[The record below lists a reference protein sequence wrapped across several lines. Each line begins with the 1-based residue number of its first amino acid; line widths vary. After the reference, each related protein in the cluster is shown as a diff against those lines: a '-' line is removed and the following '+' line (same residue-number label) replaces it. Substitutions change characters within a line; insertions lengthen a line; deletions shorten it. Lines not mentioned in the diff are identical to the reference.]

1 MYACHKKVERLFN
14 KMAKLILKKST
25 SKSDALDE
33 ESVHLLRN
41 LFFGKGVKERL
52 EIGGT
57 LPMID
62 GYLEL
67 LNSDGIMEAKL
78 TVQVKHLTHSP
89 VDSVAYYDI
98 PNSIFAYAHLNK
110 GEVVIFIAC
119 DPNNETFYWR
129 YIDIKSIQE
138 FIDLPQVDQQTKRYY
153 FTQSQV
159 CNKTNLFDTLSS
171 WRRIF
176 DQKMAYVK
184 DEKALAD
191 HFVEMQRSPF
201 TKINTL
207 FSNLKDSHLIRHEVD
222 DILSW
227 VKTPIDDKQGN
238 LCILQGNA
246 GVGKSVVIKDLIEI
260 LDRQNVKMVCIK
272 ADSLNMLSEDISLD
286 KLIDHI
292 QYYKASQHSLVV
304 IVDQIDAL
312 SQYLT
317 NDRER
322 INIFVTLL
330 SKLKE
335 CSDVKMIVSCRKYDL
350 EYDQDLKS
358 LCNNAK
364 VIELGDLSKED
375 VKRTLDLL
383 CEDLYTQL
391 DSKTIKL
398 LQTAHLLNLFCIVY
412 NRNSSIIN
420 YKNAHHFYDEF
431 WKTLMCN
438 IPANIKQEN
447 VEKALYQ
454 IVGAILNQNTLSPIV
469 SIDSTSENIFEY
481 LASNNA
487 INREGQCYSFF
498 HQSFYDYALARRS
511 IDKKQ
516 NYFEW
521 IEKKFQGLEIRSS
534 IKAVLEYE
542 KEHNLNQYSY
552 DLKFI
557 FNSTKIRQHVK
568 LLTLSL
574 IVFSENIH
582 ECEKEVV
589 KDVCQQ
595 DSKFLSFFLRGIH
608 NDKWFILLKS
618 IVSSW
623 TETLS
628 EGSELLYPIANY
640 LSTASYKYSKDVFDY
655 VMTLK
660 DESVKSIL
668 IKYIL
673 RGHNDYRRKFVQ
685 DALLKAN
692 LDSHFFVY
700 ALLDALTTNEKF
712 VLKESEK
719 LIRSYLCKEK
729 RHENK
734 HDAYML
740 VEKLCKKLVEEYPN
754 EYVVIF
760 HRCFIEAVKKKGIYT
775 TGDLL
780 DHSVDNYDYELL
792 NSYKSLLARMSCE
805 GDKVKSLVTDLITTN
820 NECAV
825 CMAFEIMAITPSSY
839 NKEIFAILNVPSQ
852 IYFYLQ
858 GDMGYYF
865 LILLSKWYAVQDVKS
880 RCFYKDMVLNYKSPR
895 DFFPDKQR
903 NFGGALYP
911 YLWYDKWKL
920 VSVTLPEVDDNIS
933 LKRCRQEIYRRYN
946 NRSYKLRKPNHL
958 TCMAEVCGGTLNEEK
973 YATLSLKNWLHIFAV
988 NEWGHHN
995 RKPVDLR
1002 VNADQF
1008 RKCIS
1013 ESPDKFM
1020 SFVMKLF
1027 SNNSIL
1033 PMYKIAGIK
1042 GLLKGGIDICLLWP
1056 CVKKFLA
1063 LDFVKNNP
1071 HDFYEILKYYFESEN
1086 IFINELIPF
1095 LRSVIAITDGENQAY
1110 PSVPS
1115 SDELGENVNSLLT
1128 KALNSP
1134 QGKSVDLLIKL
1145 CGIDERKISAY
1156 QLLNEIEPSLTEDL
1170 KILVIHKIFDTK
1182 YYDDE
1187 MTQVTFN
1194 QYIERMPAEAL
1205 YVCSRT
1211 IQYYWYHKPMIIQ
1224 KYIDRIEADI
1234 RAHKILAEIYFYG
1247 LTVPERCDDCERR
1260 LERLLTLNNEEVIAD
1275 IVKVCL
1281 KSYSHDEYMEISDH
1295 YLRRYANDGR
1305 ENVIHAYCWYAKE
1318 LPVSAIDIFMDVYSC
1333 FKANKYRDVSD
1344 ELKYIKKCVVDYP
1357 KECLLF
1363 ILAQEF
1369 EDEDNSH
1376 MVNEAIIEALLMI
1389 YKRLNEEKD
1398 IDSLN
1403 LLMDRFEG
1411 LFYSGH
1417 NSILNEL

>member
-1 MYACHKKVERLFN
+1 MFN
-14 KMAKLILKKST
+14 KMAKLTLKKST

-62 GYLEL
+62 GYIEL

-110 GEVVIFIAC
+110 GEVVVFIAC

-129 YIDIKSIQE
+129 YIDVKSIQE
-138 FIDLPQVDQQTKRYY
+138 FIDLPQVNQQTKRYY

-176 DQKMAYVK
+176 EQKMAYVK

-207 FSNLKDSHLIRHEVD
+207 FSNLKNSHLIRHEVD

-227 VKTPIDDKQGN
+227 LKTPIDDKQGN

-260 LDRQNVKMVCIK
+260 LDRQNIKMVCIK
-272 ADSLNMLSEDISLD
+272 ADSLNILSEDISLD

-292 QYYKASQHSLVV
+292 QYYKASQRSLVV
-304 IVDQIDAL
+304 IIDQIDAL

-317 NDRER
+317 NDRYR

-335 CSDVKMIVSCRKYDL
+335 CSDIKMIVSCRKYDL
-350 EYDQDLKS
+350 EYDHDLKS

-364 VIELGDLSKED
+364 VIELGELSKDD

-383 CEDLYTQL
+383 CENLYTQL
-391 DSKTIKL
+391 DARTIKL

-420 YKNAHHFYDEF
+420 YKNAHHLYDEF

-438 IPANIKQEN
+438 LPANIKQED
-447 VEKALYQ
+447 VENALYKL
-454 IVGAILNQNTLSPIV
+454 VDAILNQNTLSPII
-469 SIDSTSENIFEY
+469 SIDSKSEHVFEY

-487 INREGQCYSFF
+487 INRECQCYSFF
-498 HQSFYDYALARRS
+498 HQSFYDYTLARHS
-511 IDKKQ
+511 IDKKR

-534 IKAVLEYE
+534 VKAVLEYE
-542 KEHNLNQYSY
+542 KDHDLNQYSY
-552 DLKFI
+552 DLKLI

-574 IVFSENIH
+574 IVSSENIY
-582 ECEKEVV
+582 ECEREVV

-595 DSKFLSFFLRGIH
+595 DCKLLSFFLRGIH

-623 TETLS
+623 TKTLS

-640 LSTASYKYSKDVFDY
+640 LSTASYKYPKDVFDF
-655 VMTLK
+655 VKMVK

-685 DALLKAN
+685 IALLKAN
-692 LDSHFFVY
+692 LDSHFFIY
-700 ALLDALTTNEKF
+700 ALLDALTTNEQF
-712 VLKESEK
+712 ALKESEK
-719 LIRSYLCKEK
+719 IIRNYLCKEK
-729 RHENK
+729 KHENK

-754 EYVVIF
+754 EYLVIF
-760 HRCFIEAVKKKGIYT
+760 HRCFIETVKKKGLYT
-775 TGDLL
+775 TGNLL
-780 DHSVDNYDYELL
+780 NHDVNSYDYELL
-792 NSYKSLLARMSCE
+792 NSYKLLLTRMSSK
-805 GDKVKSLVTDLITTN
+805 GDKVKSWVTDLITTN
-820 NECAV
+820 NECAI
-825 CMAFEIMAITPSSY
+825 CIAFEIMAITPSSY
-839 NKEIFAILNVPSQ
+839 NEEILAILNAPTKMN
-852 IYFYLQ
+852 FYLQ

-865 LILLSKWYAVQDVKS
+865 LILLRNWYAIQDERN
-880 RCFYKDMVLNYKSPR
+880 RCLYRNIVLNYKSPN
-895 DFFPDKQR
+895 DFLPDKNR
-903 NFGGALYP
+903 YFEGALYHN
-911 YLWYDKWKL
+911 LWYDRWKL
-920 VSVTLPEVDDNIS
+920 VSVTLPEADDNTT
-933 LKRCRQEIYRRYN
+933 LNRCRQELYRRYY
-946 NRSYKLRKPNHL
+946 NRPYKLEKPSHL
-958 TCMAEVCGGTLNEEK
+958 VGMAEVCGGTLNEEK
-973 YATLSLKNWLHIFAV
+973 YAKLSLDNWLQIFAV
-988 NEWGHHN
+988 DDRWHYG

-1002 VNADQF
+1002 VNANQF
-1008 RKCIS
+1008 EKCVS
-1013 ESPDKFM
+1013 ENPNMFM
-1020 SFVMKLF
+1020 LFVIKMF
-1027 SNNSIL
+1027 SNESIQQ
-1033 PMYKIAGIK
+1033 MYKIAGIK
-1042 GLLKGGIDICLLWP
+1042 GLLKGGIDIGLLWP
-1056 CVKKFLA
+1056 CVKNFLT
-1063 LDFVKNNP
+1063 LNFIKSNP
-1071 HDFYEILKYYFESEN
+1071 HDFYEIMNYYLEKKNSY
-1086 IFINELIPF
+1086 INELIPF
-1095 LRSVIAITDGENQAY
+1095 LKSVIAITDGGKNVY
-1110 PSVPS
+1110 PSVTD
-1115 SDELGENVNSLLT
+1115 SDELSDNVNNLFT

-1134 QGKSVDLLIKL
+1134 QGKSVDLLIRL
-1145 CGIDERKISAY
+1145 CGINEYKSLGY

-1170 KILVIHKIFDTK
+1170 RILVVHKIFDTK
-1182 YYDDE
+1182 FYDSE
-1187 MTQVTFN
+1187 MTQVTFK
-1194 QYIERMPAEAL
+1194 QYIERLSTEAL
-1205 YVCSRT
+1205 YVCSGA
-1211 IQYYWYHKPMIIQ
+1211 IQYYWYNNPIIVQ
-1224 KYIDRIEADI
+1224 KYINRIEADI

-1247 LTVPERCDDCERR
+1247 LTVPERCDDCEKR
-1260 LERLLTLNNEEVIAD
+1260 LEKILALNNEDVIAD
-1275 IVKVCL
+1275 IVKISL

-1305 ENVIHAYCWYAKE
+1305 ENVMHAYCWYAKE

-1363 ILAQEF
+1363 LQTQEF
-1369 EDEDNSH
+1369 EDEENSH
-1376 MVNEAIIEALLMI
+1376 IVNEAITEALLMI
-1389 YKRLNEEKD
+1389 YKRLNEEND

-1411 LFYSGH
+1411 IFYSGH
-1417 NSILNEL
+1417 DSILNGL

>member
-62 GYLEL
+62 GYIEL

-89 VDSVAYYDI
+89 VDAVAYYDI

-129 YIDIKSIQE
+129 YIDVNSIQE
-138 FIDLPQVDQQTKRYY
+138 FIDLPKVDQQTKRYF
-153 FTQSQV
+153 FTPHQV
-159 CNKTNLFDTLSS
+159 CNKTNLYDTLSS
-171 WRRIF
+171 WKRIF
-176 DQKMAYVK
+176 DQKMASVK
-184 DEKALAD
+184 DEKALAA

-201 TKINTL
+201 AKINTL

-227 VKTPIDDKQGN
+227 LKTPINDKQGN

-246 GVGKSVVIKDLIEI
+246 GVGKSVVIKELIEI
-260 LDRQNVKMVCIK
+260 LDKQNIKMVCIK

-292 QYYKASQHSLVV
+292 QYYKANQRSLVV
-304 IVDQIDAL
+304 IIDQIDAL

-317 NDRER
+317 NDRDR

-330 SKLKE
+330 SKFRE

-350 EYDQDLKS
+350 EYDHDLKS

-364 VIELGDLSKED
+364 VIELGELSKED

-383 CEDLYTQL
+383 CENLYTQL
-391 DSKTIKL
+391 DTKTIKL
-398 LQTAHLLNLFCIVY
+398 LQTAHLLNLFCIIY

-420 YKNAHHFYDEF
+420 YRNAHHLYDEF

-438 IPANIKQEN
+438 IPANIKQED
-447 VEKALYQ
+447 VENALYQ
-454 IVGAILNQNTLSPIV
+454 LVDAILNQNTLSPII
-469 SIDSTSENIFEY
+469 SIDSKSENVFEY

-498 HQSFYDYALARRS
+498 HQSFYDYTLARHS
-511 IDKKQ
+511 IDKKK
-516 NYFEW
+516 NYFKW

-542 KEHNLNQYSY
+542 KDHNLDQYSY
-552 DLKFI
+552 DLKLI
-557 FNSTKIRQHVK
+557 FNSSKIRQHVK

-574 IVFSENIH
+574 IVSSENIC
-582 ECEKEVV
+582 ECEREVV

-595 DSKFLSFFLRGIH
+595 DCKFLSFFVRGIH

-628 EGSELLYPIANY
+628 EGSEFLYPIANY

-655 VMTLK
+655 VKMVK

-685 DALLKAN
+685 TALLKAN

-700 ALLDALTTNEKF
+700 AILDALSTNKKF
-712 VLKESEK
+712 ALKESEK
-719 LIRSYLCKEK
+719 LIHSYLCKEEK
-729 RHENK
+729 HENK

-740 VEKLCKKLVEEYPN
+740 VDKLCKKLVEEYPN
-754 EYVVIF
+754 EYLVIF
-760 HRCFIEAVKKKGIYT
+760 HRCFIEAVKKKEQYT
-775 TGDLL
+775 TGDLFNH
-780 DHSVDNYDYELL
+780 DVDNYDYKLL
-792 NSYKSLLARMSCE
+792 NSYKSLLARKSCE
-805 GDKVKSLVTDLITTN
+805 GDKVKSLVVDLISTN
-820 NECAV
+820 NECAI
-825 CMAFEIMAITPSSY
+825 CMAFEIMAISPSLY
-839 NKEIFAILNVPSQ
+839 NEEILAILNVPAKMD
-852 IYFYLQ
+852 FYLH
-858 GDMGYYF
+858 GDIGYFF
-865 LILLSKWYAVQDVKS
+865 LLLLSKWYAAQDVKN
-880 RCFYKDMVLNYKSPR
+880 RCFYKDIVLNYKSPC
-895 DFFPDKQR
+895 DLLPDKQR
-903 NFGGALYP
+903 KFGGTLHP

-920 VSVTLPEVDDNIS
+920 VSVTLPEVDDNIR
-933 LKRCRQEIYRRYN
+933 LNRCRQELYRRYY
-946 NRSYKLRKPNHL
+946 NRPYKLRKPNHL
-958 TCMAEVCGGTLNEEK
+958 TCMAEVCGGSLHEEK
-973 YATLSLKNWLHIFAV
+973 YAMLSLKNWLHIFAV
-988 NEWGHHN
+988 DDWGHRN

-1002 VNADQF
+1002 VNANQF
-1008 RKCIS
+1008 EKCVS
-1013 ESPDKFM
+1013 GNPNKFM
-1020 SFVMKLF
+1020 LFVFGLF
-1027 SNNSIL
+1027 SNATIRQ
-1033 PMYKIAGIK
+1033 MYKIAGIK
-1042 GLLKGGIDICLLWP
+1042 GLLEGGMDIGLLWP
-1056 CVKKFLA
+1056 YVKKFLA

-1095 LRSVIAITDGENQAY
+1095 LRSVIAITDGENHAY

-1247 LTVPERCDDCERR
+1247 LTVTERCDDCKRR
-1260 LERLLTLNNEEVIAD
+1260 LESLLTLNNEEVIAD

-1281 KSYSHDEYMEISDH
+1281 TSYSHDEYMELSDR

-1305 ENVIHAYCWYAKE
+1305 ENVMHAYCWYAKE
-1318 LPVSAIDIFMDVYSC
+1318 LPVSAMDLFLDVYSC

-1344 ELKYIKKCVVDYP
+1344 ELKYIKKCIVDYP

-1363 ILAQEF
+1363 ILTQEF
-1369 EDEDNSH
+1369 EDEENSH
-1376 MVNEAIIEALLMI
+1376 LANEAITEALLMI

-1403 LLMDRFEG
+1403 LLMDRFEE
-1411 LFYSGH
+1411 LLYSGH
-1417 NSILNEL
+1417 NSILNRV

>member
-1 MYACHKKVERLFN
+1 MERVFN
-14 KMAKLILKKST
+14 KMAKLVLKKST

-33 ESVHLLRN
+33 ESVQLLRN
-41 LFFGKGVKERL
+41 LFFKKGVKERL

-89 VDSVAYYDI
+89 VDAVAYYDI

-129 YIDIKSIQE
+129 YIDVNSIQE
-138 FIDLPQVDQQTKRYY
+138 FIDLPKVDQQTKRYY
-153 FTQSQV
+153 FTPHQV

-171 WRRIF
+171 WKRIF
-176 DQKMAYVK
+176 DQKMASVK
-184 DEKALAD
+184 DEKALAA

-201 TKINTL
+201 AKINTL

-222 DILSW
+222 DIISW
-227 VKTPIDDKQGN
+227 LKTPIDDKQGN

-246 GVGKSVVIKDLIEI
+246 GVGKSVVIKELIEI
-260 LDRQNVKMVCIK
+260 LDKQNIKMVCIK

-292 QYYKASQHSLVV
+292 QYYKANQRSLVV
-304 IVDQIDAL
+304 IIDQIDAL

-317 NDRER
+317 NDRDR

-330 SKLKE
+330 SKFKE

-350 EYDQDLKS
+350 EYDHDLKS

-364 VIELGDLSKED
+364 VIELGELSKED

-383 CEDLYTQL
+383 CENLYTQL
-391 DSKTIKL
+391 DTKTIKL
-398 LQTAHLLNLFCIVY
+398 LQTAHLLNLFCIIY

-420 YKNAHHFYDEF
+420 YRNAHHLYDEF

-438 IPANIKQEN
+438 IPANIKQED
-447 VEKALYQ
+447 VENALYQ
-454 IVGAILNQNTLSPIV
+454 LVDAILNQNTLSPII
-469 SIDSTSENIFEY
+469 SIDSKSENVFKY

-487 INREGQCYSFF
+487 INKEGQCYSFF
-498 HQSFYDYALARRS
+498 HQSFYDYTLARHS
-511 IDKKQ
+511 IDKKK

-521 IEKKFQGLEIRSS
+521 IEKKFQGLEMRSS

-542 KEHNLNQYSY
+542 KDHNLDQYSY
-552 DLKFI
+552 DLKLI
-557 FNSTKIRQHVK
+557 FNSSKIRQHVK

-574 IVFSENIH
+574 IVSSDNIC
-582 ECEKEVV
+582 ECEREVV

-595 DSKFLSFFLRGIH
+595 DCKFLSFFVRGIH

-623 TETLS
+623 TELS
-628 EGSELLYPIANY
+628 EGSEWLYPIANY

-655 VMTLK
+655 VKMVK

-685 DALLKAN
+685 IALLKAN

-700 ALLDALTTNEKF
+700 AILDALSTNKKF
-712 VLKESEK
+712 ALKESEK
-719 LIRSYLCKEK
+719 LIRSYLCKEEK
-729 RHENK
+729 HENK

-740 VEKLCKKLVEEYPN
+740 VDKLCKKLVEEYPN
-754 EYVVIF
+754 EYLVIF
-760 HRCFIEAVKKKGIYT
+760 HRCFIEAVEKKGQYT
-775 TGDLL
+775 TGDLFNH
-780 DHSVDNYDYELL
+780 DVDSYDYKLL
-792 NSYKSLLARMSCE
+792 NSYKSLLARKSCE
-805 GDKVKSLVTDLITTN
+805 GDKVKSLVVDLISTN
-820 NECAV
+820 NECAI
-825 CMAFEIMAITPSSY
+825 CMAFEIMAIFPSLY
-839 NKEIFAILNVPSQ
+839 NEEILAILNVPAKMD
-852 IYFYLQ
+852 FYLH
-858 GDMGYYF
+858 GDIGYFF
-865 LILLSKWYAVQDVKS
+865 LLLLSKWYAVQDVKN
-880 RCFYKDMVLNYKSPR
+880 RCFYKDIVLNYKSTC
-895 DFFPDKQR
+895 DFLPDKQR
-903 NFGGALYP
+903 KFGGTLYP

-920 VSVTLPEVDDNIS
+920 VSVTLPEVDDDIILN
-933 LKRCRQEIYRRYN
+933 RCRQELYRRYH
-946 NRSYKLRKPNHL
+946 NRPYKLKKTSHL
-958 TCMAEVCGGTLNEEK
+958 ACMAEVCGGTLNEEK
-973 YATLSLKNWLHIFAV
+973 YTKLSFDNWLQIFAV
-988 NEWGHHN
+988 NDCWHYN

-1008 RKCIS
+1008 RKCVS
-1013 ESPDKFM
+1013 ENPDKFM
-1020 SFVMKLF
+1020 PFVVRLF
-1027 SNNSIL
+1027 SNDSIL
-1033 PMYKIAGIK
+1033 PMYKIAGVK
-1042 GLLKGGIDICLLWP
+1042 GLLEGGIDIGLLWP
-1056 CVKKFLA
+1056 YVKKFLA
-1063 LDFVKNNP
+1063 LDFIKNNP
-1071 HDFYEILKYYFESEN
+1071 HDFYEIMKYYFESEN
-1086 IFINELIPF
+1086 TFINELIPF
-1095 LRSVIAITDGENQAY
+1095 LRSIVAITDEVYHAC
-1110 PSVPS
+1110 PSVPD
-1115 SDELGENVNSLLT
+1115 SDELSTNVNNLLT

-1145 CGIDERKISAY
+1145 CGIDERKSCSY
-1156 QLLNEIEPSLTEDL
+1156 QLLNEMEPSLTEDL
-1170 KILVIHKIFDTK
+1170 KILVVHKIFDTK
-1182 YYDDE
+1182 FYDSE
-1187 MTQVTFN
+1187 MTQVTFKR
-1194 QYIERMPAEAL
+1194 YIKWLPAEAL
-1205 YVCSRT
+1205 YVCSGV
-1211 IQYYWYHKPMIIQ
+1211 IQYYWYHKPMIVQ
-1224 KYIDRIEADI
+1224 TYIDRIEADV
-1234 RAHKILAEIYFYG
+1234 RAHKLLAEIYFYG
-1247 LTVPERCDDCERR
+1247 LTVPERCGDCERR
-1260 LERLLTLNNEEVIAD
+1260 LEGLLTLNNDEVIAD

-1281 KSYSHDEYMEISDH
+1281 KSYSHDEYMEFSDR

-1305 ENVIHAYCWYAKE
+1305 EKVIQAYCWYAKE
-1318 LPVSAIDIFMDVYSC
+1318 LPVSAIDIFLDVYSY

-1344 ELKYIKKCVVDYP
+1344 ELKYIKKCIIDYP

-1369 EDEDNSH
+1369 ENKDDSH
-1376 MVNEAIIEALLMI
+1376 LVNEAITEVLLMI

-1403 LLMDRFEG
+1403 LLMDRFEE
-1411 LFYSGH
+1411 LLYSGH
-1417 NSILNEL
+1417 NSILNRV